1 VKITQLHLRQLIREA
16 IISEMARTPPR
27 LRMASNMEKSC
38 GTCAAFCPRTK
49 TCKAFGGVR
58 VREDLVCDAWNPASA

>member
-16 IISEMARTPPR
+16 IISEMARTPPG
-27 LRMASNMEKSC
+27 LRNASNMEESC

-49 TCKAFGGVR
+49 TCKAFGVR
-58 VREDLVCDAWNPASA
+58 VHEKLVCDAWNPASA

>member
-16 IISEMARTPPR
+16 IISEMARTPPG
-27 LRMASNMEKSC
+27 LRMASNDMEKSC

-49 TCKAFGGVR
+49 TCKAFGVH
-58 VREDLVCDAWNPASA
+58 VREDLVCDKWNPASA